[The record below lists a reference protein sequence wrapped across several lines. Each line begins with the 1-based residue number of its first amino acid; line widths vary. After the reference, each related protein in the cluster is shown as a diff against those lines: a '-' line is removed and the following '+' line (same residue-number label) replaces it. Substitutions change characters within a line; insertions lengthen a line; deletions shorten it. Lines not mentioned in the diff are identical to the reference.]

1 MELLVFKGEAE
12 RKEVMESDEQ
22 PPEYLGWLRLSDVAF
37 LLYSVEE
44 VTTPDERS
52 GAVLA
57 ASVYYELKDNCKDAL
72 QGSSSTDTFQV
83 SISFSAQSES

>member
-1 MELLVFKGEAE
+1 MELRVFECEAE
-12 RKEVMESDEQ
+12 RKEVMESGEQ
-22 PPEYLGWLRLSDVAF
+22 LPEYLSWLKLGDVAF

-72 QGSSSTDTFQV
+72 
-83 SISFSAQSES
+83 